1 MPKRDSKIELAPVPL
16 PNFGLPDVDVAIPA
30 STYAERLEELE
41 SRYVGRGYDLL
52 VVYGDREHFAN
63 LSYLTNYDPRFEE
76 ALLILQPGRQPTLL
90 VGNEGMAYA
99 TAAAPI
105 ELEFVLFQPFSLLSQ
120 PRGDSAPF
128 SEALAAAGLGRG
140 QRVAS
145 VGWKYYSAGE
155 PAESARWIE
164 LPAFIVDTLRE
175 FGCTVE
181 NATDLLMDPA
191 QGMRAVNDVD
201 QLAAFEAAASFSSQ
215 AVRDILFGLRPG
227 FSEYEGIQLA
237 RLNGWPISLYPILL
251 SGERTELAL
260 ASPSHRKLQRGD
272 PVVTCVGLWGGN
284 TCRAGFLAEDARDL
298 PAEAKDYLEKLV
310 IPYFR
315 SAIAWYETIGL
326 GVTGAEVYAAVHR
339 HVGDPFFG
347 VKLNPGHLIHLD
359 EWVSSPIS
367 KHSAAV
373 LGSGMALQLD
383 IIPAT
388 GTPYWT
394 SNVEDGIALA
404 DEGLRSQFA
413 AKYPAAWHRILHR
426 RAFMKDALGISLKPE
441 VLPFSNLPGYLPP
454 FWLSPGMAMR
464 RA

>member
-1 MPKRDSKIELAPVPL
+1 MKIELAPIPL
-16 PNFGLPDVDVAIPA
+16 PNFGLPVADVVIPA
-30 STYAERLEELE
+30 STYAERLAELE
-41 SRYVGRGYDLL
+41 SRYLERGCDLM

-76 ALLILQPGRQPTLL
+76 ALLILKPGRRPTLL

-105 ELEFVLFQPFSLLSQ
+105 ELQFVLFQPFSLLSQ

-128 SEALAAAGLGRG
+128 LDALISAGLGRG
-140 QRVAS
+140 MRVAS
-145 VGWKYYSAGE
+145 VGWKYYSDRE

-164 LPAFIVDTLRE
+164 IPAFIVDTLRE

-191 QGMRAVNDVD
+191 QGMRAANDVD
-201 QLAAFEAAASFSSQ
+201 QLAAFEAAGSFSSQ
-215 AVRDILFGLRPG
+215 AVHDILFGIRPG
-227 FSEYEGIQLA
+227 LSEYEGLQLA

-251 SGERTELAL
+251 SGERTRLGL

-272 PVVTCVGLWGGN
+272 PVVTCVGLWGAN

-298 PAEAKDYLEKLV
+298 PAGAKDYVEKLV
-310 IPYFR
+310 IPYIR

-326 GVTGAEVYAAVHR
+326 GVTGAEVYDAVHH

-367 KHSAAV
+367 KNSTEK
-373 LGSGMALQLD
+373 LSSGMALQLD
-383 IIPAT
+383 IIPGT
-388 GTPYWT
+388 GTAYWT

-413 AKYPAAWHRILHR
+413 HKYPAAWDRILHR
-426 RAFMKDALGISLKPE
+426 RRFMKDILGINLKPE

-464 RA
+464 RS